1 MSFGCTKSQSKN
13 EIIGESMKKFFMIL
27 FSFLFISSALVG
39 GSLLL
44 SGCDSSNVSESLPE
58 DSTKNPTEEPND
70 SSSDPSDDD
79 NDNPDENFGGGEFA
93 I

>member
-1 MSFGCTKSQSKN
+1 
-13 EIIGESMKKFFMIL
+13 MKKFFMIL